1 LIPRQNGLGAVDEGR
16 EIRHGSRPRGENS
29 VLKVAANSSGPAP
42 KNGRPADDATAP
54 QKVRRRVLVVEDNLD
69 TVHTLARVLQEMGHI
84 VDYAINGYAG
94 MELARRFKPDFI
106 LLDLGLPGMDG
117 FELCRRLK
125 REEGLAHTRYIAITG
140 YAAEEYRQRSKDAGF
155 DLHLTKPLDP
165 RVLERL
171 LA

>member
-1 LIPRQNGLGAVDEGR
+1 MLRVAT
-16 EIRHGSRPRGENS
+16 NS
-29 VLKVAANSSGPAP
+29 NGPAP
-42 KNGRPADDATAP
+42 KSGRTTDDVAP
-54 QKVRRRVLVVEDNLD
+54 EAQKVRRRVLVVEDNLD
-69 TVHTLARVLQEMGHI
+69 TVHTLARVLQEMGHV
-84 VDYAINGYAG
+84 VDYAINGYAA

-125 REEGLAHTRYIAITG
+125 REEGMANTRFVAITG
-140 YAAEEYRQRSKDAGF
+140 YAQDEYRERSKAAGF

-171 LA
+171 LS

>member
-1 LIPRQNGLGAVDEGR
+1 MLVASVPVGGASRKAAGGSDEV
-16 EIRHGSRPRGENS
+16 ES
-29 VLKVAANSSGPAP
+29 AA
-42 KNGRPADDATAP
+42 
-54 QKVRRRVLVVEDNLD
+54 QKARRRVLVVEDNLD
-69 TVHTLARVLQEMGHI
+69 TVHTLARVLQEMGHV
-84 VDYAINGYAG
+84 VDYAINGYAA

-125 REEGLAHTRYIAITG
+125 RDEGLATTRFIAITG
-140 YAAEEYRQRSKDAGF
+140 YAQEEYRQRSRDAGF

>member
-1 LIPRQNGLGAVDEGR
+1 MLR
-16 EIRHGSRPRGENS
+16 
-29 VLKVAANSSGPAP
+29 VATNSSGPAP
-42 KNGRPADDATAP
+42 KNGRTTDDVAAPA

-69 TVHTLARVLQEMGHI
+69 TVHTLARVLQEMGHV
-84 VDYAINGYAG
+84 VDYAINGYAA

-125 REEGLAHTRYIAITG
+125 REEGMANARFVAITG
-140 YAAEEYRQRSKDAGF
+140 YAQDEYRERSKAAGF

-171 LA
+171 LS

>member
-1 LIPRQNGLGAVDEGR
+1 ML
-16 EIRHGSRPRGENS
+16 
-29 VLKVAANSSGPAP
+29 VAAVPVGGASRKAAGESDEVEGGA
-42 KNGRPADDATAP
+42 

-69 TVHTLARVLQEMGHI
+69 TVHTLARVLQEMGHV
-84 VDYAINGYAG
+84 VDYAINGYAA

-117 FELCRRLK
+117 FELCKRLK
-125 REEGLAHTRYIAITG
+125 RDEGLATTRFIAITG
-140 YAAEEYRQRSKDAGF
+140 YAQEEYRQRSRDAGF